1 MKQFVVIGL
10 GYFGRNVLDELLEL
24 GTEVLVIDR
33 DRELLDRY
41 HDRRLSAYVVE
52 TLSEEGLR
60 RILPGAVDGVVI
72 DMGERVES
80 SILATSYCRKL
91 GIAQII
97 VKAED
102 EEHAEILELVGA
114 TRIVFPNREAAKR
127 VTPLMLSSALL
138 NYLPVSGKLAIA
150 EIALP
155 DSYVGRTV
163 LEVGLRKNHGLNLI
177 SVKNGEEDY
186 DRFVPEYAFRPGD
199 VALVSG
205 TDAQLEAFAAS
216 AGRRTGKTGN
226 PPREAGDL
234 GKLFGFSRR

>member
-1 MKQFVVIGL
+1 MKQFLVIGL

-24 GTEVLVIDR
+24 GAEVLVIDR

-41 HDRRLSAYVVE
+41 QGRRISAYAIE
-52 TLSEEGLR
+52 SLSEASLR
-60 RILPGAVDGVVI
+60 RILPGPVDGVVI

-91 GIAQII
+91 GIAQIV

-102 EEHAEILELVGA
+102 GEHAEILELVGA

-150 EIALP
+150 EIAVP
-155 DSYVGRTV
+155 DSFVGRNV

-177 SVKNGEEDY
+177 SVKNGDEDY
-186 DRFVPEYAFRPGD
+186 GPFVPEYAFRTGD

-216 AGRRTGKTGN
+216 AGRGN
-226 PPREAGDL
+226 GRAGRRARAEL
-234 GKLFGFSRR
+234 RFGKLFGLGRR